1 MAQKVTVSTWISDAV
16 DDNGLLRSFISDTL
30 KIDKD
35 DDKDVLLVDDQLY
48 SKLKQLSQA
57 VDALAN
63 KISMFYMYLNI
74 INQYHNIPYHICNR
88 RCKR

>member
-16 DDNGLLRSFISDTL
+16 DENGLLSLFISDTL

-35 DDKDVLLVDDQLY
+35 DDAAVLVDEQLY
-48 SKLKQLSQA
+48 LKLKQLSQA
-57 VDALAN
+57 AEALAN

-74 INQYHNIPYHICNR
+74 INQYHNIQYHICNR